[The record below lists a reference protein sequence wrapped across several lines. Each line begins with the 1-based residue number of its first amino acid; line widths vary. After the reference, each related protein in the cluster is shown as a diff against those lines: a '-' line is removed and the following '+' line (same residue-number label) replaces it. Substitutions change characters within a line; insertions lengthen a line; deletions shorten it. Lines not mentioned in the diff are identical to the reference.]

1 MGFTRGRACATI
13 PAAMEKFRHPDATS
27 PRSRRS
33 PSIELAVSGIVAALI
48 SWVLMA
54 ETFVHVLP
62 FPLQTRLRINPSPF
76 FFAAVLAL
84 LAVMLSGIA
93 MLNARAR
100 GRAQPEH
107 SYGIRVNASGMSFC
121 TE

>member
-1 MGFTRGRACATI
+1 MGFTRDRACATI
-13 PAAMEKFRHPDATS
+13 PAAMEKFRHPYATL

-33 PSIELAVSGIVAALI
+33 PGIELAVGGIVAALI

-62 FPLQTRLRINPSPF
+62 FPSQTRLRINPSPF
-76 FFAAVLAL
+76 FFFAAVLAL
-84 LAVMLSGIA
+84 LAVALSGIA
-93 MLNARAR
+93 LLNARAR

-107 SYGIRVNASGMSFC
+107 SLAVVGL
-121 TE
+121 